1 MIVEQRAH
9 LVTLFADETIVIRD
23 GQIQAKLKQEDA
35 KNEELLRR
43 AYFGTGL

>member
-1 MIVEQRAH
+1 MSNFMK
-9 LVTLFADETIVIRD
+9 LFADETIVIRD